1 MSKVGKWY
9 GLKLGKM
16 ASQNPC
22 VYADSKNLLILLTKY
37 THCCEAEP
45 AEPFF
50 SRLRLQAVKIF
61 SILATT
67 LGNIE

>member
-45 AEPFF
+45 AEPFSVGSGSKLLKYF
-50 SRLRLQAVKIF
+50 QF
-61 SILATT
+61 
-67 LGNIE
+67 